1 MFKWEGNN
9 LELMIEVGTEAED
22 STRDRGVLLEK
33 LGKEILQVLQYEVI
47 EEIRITGM
55 EVDLLAKNKETNE
68 EILVECKAHSSNLSA
83 DVITK
88 LVGNV
93 YTRDVSAG
101 WLMTTCLWQDKPTY
115 NCSAKV
121 HNSASSLGQKKKP
134 LRAS

>member
-1 MFKWEGNN
+1 M
-9 LELMIEVGTEAED
+9 ELMIEVGTEAED
-22 STRDRGVLLEK
+22 SKRDRGVLLEK

-101 WLMTTCLWQDKPTY
+101 WLMT
-115 NCSAKV
+115 
-121 HNSASSLGQKKKP
+121 QK
-134 LRAS
+134 

>member
-101 WLMTTCLWQDKPTY
+101 WLMTTGPLGKD
-115 NCSAKV
+115 AK
-121 HNSASSLGQKKKP
+121 GIQYK
-134 LRAS
+134 